1 YLSIIETRQVKNG
14 ELVTDYIVSKASF
27 ENQELYTQLLKDLE
41 LSESKFPEGISIPNN
56 LIVIGT
62 VNMDET
68 THSFSRKVLD
78 RAMTFEMNNVDL
90 TAGLDISKNDWSY
103 PESFISKKNVI

>member
-1 YLSIIETRQVKNG
+1 MGL
-14 ELVTDYIVSKASF
+14 D
-27 ENQELYTQLLKDLE
+27 ENDF
-41 LSESKFPEGISIPNN
+41 SDGISIPNN
-56 LIVIGT
+56 LVVIGT

-90 TAGLDISKNDWSY
+90 TAGLDNTKMIG
-103 PESFISKKNVI
+103 VILKLLFLQQML